1 MRDQYQREI
10 DYVRISVTDRCNF
23 RCRYCMPREGV
34 KFADRSEIMTCEE
47 ILRFCR
53 AVSGIGIHKVKIT
66 GGEPLVRRGVCDLIR
81 EIRRIPGIESVTLT
95 TNGMLLGEY
104 LPALEDA
111 GLTGINVSLDTL
123 NTVKF
128 RRITGTDGFSEV
140 WKGICKA
147 VKTSIPVKINCIPM
161 REWNEDELADMAF
174 LAKQFPVM
182 VRFIEMMPMGK
193 GRDYTGIPQEEVKD
207 ILRKR
212 FGKMAAAKGRFG
224 NGPAVYY
231 ELSDFQGKV
240 GFISAVSHEF
250 CGACNRIRLTADGIL
265 KPCLNYAGRV
275 NLRQEMRSGITD
287 QELRYLVKEAIYWK
301 PRRHGFGDE
310 AEEEIKEKRR
320 MAGIGG

>member
-34 KFADRSEIMTCEE
+34 KFADRSEIMTYEE

-95 TNGMLLGEY
+95 TNGMLLGVY

-128 RRITGTDGFSEV
+128 RRLQGLMDSQ
-140 WKGICKA
+140 
-147 VKTSIPVKINCIPM
+147 
-161 REWNEDELADMAF
+161 RY
-174 LAKQFPVM
+174 
-182 VRFIEMMPMGK
+182 GK
-193 GRDYTGIPQEEVKD
+193 GSVKR
-207 ILRKR
+207 LR
-212 FGKMAAAKGRFG
+212 
-224 NGPAVYY
+224 
-231 ELSDFQGKV
+231 
-240 GFISAVSHEF
+240 H
-250 CGACNRIRLTADGIL
+250 
-265 KPCLNYAGRV
+265 
-275 NLRQEMRSGITD
+275 
-287 QELRYLVKEAIYWK
+287 RYL
-301 PRRHGFGDE
+301 
-310 AEEEIKEKRR
+310 
-320 MAGIGG
+320 